1 MTIVKRHKY
10 YYILT
15 GFILAGGLYYLLNT
29 LVFVNGVK
37 ADAKVSDDFPQGYK
51 ITSPYMPAQLDFAGE
66 NIPLNNFE
74 VKERLDRELMVNTY
88 WHSFTLLSIK
98 RANRWFPVIEPILKR
113 NNIPDDFKFLALIES
128 GLTNAI
134 SPAGATGYWQFLEKT
149 GKEYGLEVN
158 KEVDE
163 RYHVEKSTEAA
174 CRYLQKAYDL
184 FGSWTVAAASYNM
197 GIDGVS
203 RQLGKQRT
211 KNYYNL
217 VLGEETSRYMSRI
230 LSMKLILTNPKRY
243 GYDLKDEDLY
253 PPLRT
258 KDMLVDSSINDLALF
273 AINNGYNYKI
283 LKMYNPW
290 LRDVTLTNKN
300 RTQYYFKFPEEGSIE
315 MIRE

>member
-1 MTIVKRHKY
+1 MTTDKRHKY

-29 LVFVNGVK
+29 FVFVNGVK
-37 ADAKVSDDFPQGYK
+37 ADGKVNDDFPQGYK
-51 ITSPYMPAQLDFAGE
+51 ITSPYMPAQMEFAGE
-66 NIPLNNFE
+66 NVPLNNYE
-74 VKERLDRELMVNTY
+74 VKERLDRELLVNTY

-98 RANRWFPVIEPILKR
+98 RSNRWFPVIEPILKR
-113 NNIPDDFKFLALIES
+113 NNIPDDFKYLALIES
-128 GLTNAI
+128 GLANVI

-149 GKEYGLEVN
+149 AKEYGLTVN

-197 GIDGVS
+197 GIDGVAK
-203 RQLGKQRT
+203 QLERQRT

-230 LSMKLILTNPKRY
+230 LSVKLILENPKRY
-243 GYDLKDEDLY
+243 GYDLKEEELY
-253 PPLRT
+253 PPLQT

-273 AINNGYNYKI
+273 AINNGYNYKV

-300 RTQYYFKFPEEGSIE
+300 RVQYYFKFPEEGSIE
-315 MIRE
+315 MIKE

>member
-1 MTIVKRHKY
+1 MTIGNRHKY

-29 LVFVNGVK
+29 FVFVNGVK
-37 ADAKVSDDFPQGYK
+37 ADGKVNDDFPQGYK
-51 ITSPYMPAQLDFAGE
+51 IISPYMPAQMEFAGE
-66 NIPLNNFE
+66 NVPLNNYE
-74 VKERLDRELMVNTY
+74 VKERLDRELLVNTY

-98 RANRWFPVIEPILKR
+98 RANRWFPVIEPILIR
-113 NNIPDDFKFLALIES
+113 NNIPDDFKYVALIES
-128 GLTNAI
+128 GLANVI
-134 SPAGATGYWQFLEKT
+134 SPAGATGFWQFLEKT
-149 GKEYGLEVN
+149 AKEYGLTVN

-197 GIDGVS
+197 GIDGVAK
-203 RQLGKQRT
+203 QLERQRT

-217 VLGEETSRYMSRI
+217 VLGEETSRYMARI
-230 LSMKLILTNPKRY
+230 LSVKLILTNPKRY
-243 GYDLKDEDLY
+243 GYELKDEDLY
-253 PPLRT
+253 PPLQT

-300 RTQYYFKFPEEGSIE
+300 RVQYYFKFPEEGSIE
-315 MIRE
+315 MIKE